1 MGDTKAITTPLTDTV
16 IDGLRI
22 GDHVAITGTIYTA
35 RDAAHK
41 RLIALANEGKAL
53 PIDLRG
59 QIIYYV
65 GPTPPRP
72 GAVIGSAGPT
82 TAMRLD
88 PYTPKMLELGL
99 KGIIG
104 KGGRGPVVRNAIQQ
118 AHAVYLIAVGGTGAL
133 LNRHIKSAEV
143 IAFEDLG
150 TEAIRKLEV
159 DGFPAIVVNDCV
171 GGDLLEAGKAQY
183 RTSDRPIPAVQ
194 ELAGDGGGR

>member
-1 MGDTKAITTPLTDTV
+1 MSETKAITTPLTDDV

-22 GDHVAITGTIYTA
+22 GDHVAISGVIYTA

-41 RLIALANEGKAL
+41 RLIALAEQGDAL
-53 PIDLRG
+53 PVDLRG
-59 QIIYYV
+59 QIVYYV

-72 GAVIGSAGPT
+72 GFVIGSAGPT

-88 PYTPKMLELGL
+88 PYTPKLLDLGL

-104 KGGRGPVVRNAIQQ
+104 KGGRGPVVRNALAQ
-118 AHAVYLIAVGGTGAL
+118 AHAVYFIAVGGTGAL

-150 TEAIRKLEV
+150 TEAIRRLEV
-159 DGFPAIVVNDCV
+159 DGFPAIVVNDCD
-171 GGDLLEAGKAQY
+171 GGDLLEAGKEQY
-183 RTSDRPIPAVQ
+183 RTSSRPIPVVQ
-194 ELAGDGGGR
+194 GLPGDGGGS